1 VAKTL
6 NQKLLEVG
14 EELRELT
21 EKFDALMGAIGLLED
36 SGRGPGKKTARK
48 KPSTKKAAPK
58 KAAPKKAAPKKTATR
73 KAAAAKSP
81 ATKKSVKKPKAQKQA
96 KKAAPKKKTKTALE
110 TVLMYIK
117 RTKKG
122 LTTEALMKKT
132 GYDKKKVSNTIYKLK
147 KQGKIVA
154 AERGTYV
161 KA

>member
-36 SGRGPGKKTARK
+36 TGKGPGKKTARK
-48 KPSTKKAAPK
+48 KPSAKKKAAS
-58 KAAPKKAAPKKTATR
+58 KKTAAS
-73 KAAAAKSP
+73 KATKTKSP
-81 ATKKSVKKPKAQKQA
+81 AAKKSVKKPKAQKEA

-147 KQGKIVA
+147 KQGKIVV
-154 AERGTYV
+154 AERGRYI